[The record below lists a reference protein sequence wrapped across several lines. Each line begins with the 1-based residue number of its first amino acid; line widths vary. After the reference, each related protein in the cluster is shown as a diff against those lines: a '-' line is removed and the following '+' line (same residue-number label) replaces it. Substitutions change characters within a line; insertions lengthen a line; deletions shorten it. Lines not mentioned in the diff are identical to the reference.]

1 MSTKI
6 KICGLFRPEDIEAVN
21 IAKPD
26 YVGFIF
32 YPKSHRYVTAERA
45 KALRAGLDPSI
56 KAVGVFVNSG
66 TDEAAGIIRTASLDI
81 AQLHGD
87 ETDEDICRLRQE
99 CPMLAQVWKAI
110 RIKDGFNIGSLSQ
123 YSSADKLVLD
133 AYVEGYGGAGKS
145 FDLNLIKG
153 VDPKRI
159 ILAGGLNH
167 QNIREAINTVR
178 PWGVDLSSGV
188 ETHSKKDKD
197 KIINIVNLIRNAR

>member
-56 KAVGVFVNSG
+56 KAVGVFVNLG

-99 CPMLAQVWKAI
+99 CPKLEQVWKAV
-110 RIKDGFNIGSLSQ
+110 RIKDGFNIGSLNQ

-153 VDPKRI
+153 VDPRRI
-159 ILAGGLNH
+159 ILAGGLNP
-167 QNIREAINTVR
+167 QNIRGAIKTVR

-188 ETHSKKDKD
+188 ETHRKKDKD

>member
-145 FDLNLIKG
+145 FDLNLING
-153 VDPKRI
+153 VDPRRI

>member
-153 VDPKRI
+153 VDPRRI

-188 ETHSKKDKD
+188 ETHRKKDKN

>member
-56 KAVGVFVNSG
+56 KAVGVFVNLG

-153 VDPKRI
+153 VDPRRI

>member
-153 VDPKRI
+153 VDPRRI

-197 KIINIVNLIRNAR
+197 KIINIVKLIRNAR

>member
-56 KAVGVFVNSG
+56 KAVGVFVNLG

-99 CPMLAQVWKAI
+99 CPMLAQVWKAV
-110 RIKDGFNIGSLSQ
+110 RIKDGFNIGSLNQ
-123 YSSADKLVLD
+123 YSSADRLVLD